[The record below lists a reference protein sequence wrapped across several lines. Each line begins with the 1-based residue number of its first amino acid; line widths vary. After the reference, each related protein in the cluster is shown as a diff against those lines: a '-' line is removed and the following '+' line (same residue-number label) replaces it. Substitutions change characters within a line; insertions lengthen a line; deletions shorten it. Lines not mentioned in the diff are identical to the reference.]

1 MGNQTLNT
9 GQNAP
14 CRPIERPTAIRDS
27 QINNVAKTDILL
39 APKWL
44 GREVRLHRVERGWI
58 NVFIFFIVY
67 FTTVKQLMTP
77 TVACLVN

>member
-39 APKWL
+39 APK
-44 GREVRLHRVERGWI
+44 
-58 NVFIFFIVY
+58 
-67 FTTVKQLMTP
+67 
-77 TVACLVN
+77 